1 MYTSFHGEGGQHH
14 GGKTV
19 DERIREYF
27 PNYDYKGVFFEIGAW
42 EPIMINN
49 SYHFEKNGW
58 DCYLFEANT
67 ELIPLLKEHRKNVFN
82 YAISNT
88 DKESVLFNVVV
99 DKRFVPSHP
108 KWTASYSAINI
119 AEEHKNIWG
128 WDPLSVTQIPV
139 PQRTLNTVITNDIPE
154 VKKIDVLT
162 LDIEGGELDCLYGMD
177 LNKCPPSLMVIENVT
192 NDKRIND
199 YLSRFGYVLHQQI
212 AYNQYYLSNEFV
224 KSRSTPSKSILPI
237 RGIF

>member
-1 MYTSFHGEGGQHH
+1 MYTSFHGEGGHDH
-14 GGKTV
+14 GYKTV

-99 DKRFVPSHP
+99 GDQRFVPNNHP
-108 KWTASYSAINI
+108 KWTAAFSAINI
-119 AEEHKNIWG
+119 SEEYKNLWG
-128 WDPLSVTQIPV
+128 LNWNPLNVTQISV
-139 PQRTLNTVITNDIPE
+139 PQRTLNTVIINDIPQI
-154 VKKIDVLT
+154 KKIDVLS
-162 LDIEGGELDCLYGMD
+162 LDVEGGELDCLYGMD
-177 LNKCPPSLMVIENVT
+177 LNKYPPSLMVIENVT

-199 YLSRFGYVLHQQI
+199 YLSRFGYILDQQI
-212 AYNQYYLSNEFV
+212 AYNQYYVSEDFL
-224 KSRSTPSKSILPI
+224 KSRSSK
-237 RGIF
+237 